1 MNLFKKQKFSI
12 RKFSVGTFSTLIATL
27 VFLSHP
33 GHAATHDAETN
44 TSAPQTNESA
54 TINKQNTNIE
64 QPHNETTSANI
75 SNSNENNRNNES
87 NTSSDPS
94 INREREEGTVNNVIN
109 STENNTNHN
118 EKVTTNDIVSNEN
131 NHETTNVNQPHRR
144 GKRSVDNTPSTTNTD
159 PMAVNEQN
167 TGQIINGTFTDNSQG
182 ATIPTKNLESAMNE
196 ANTVPGWHVNSN
208 DQTIIPLIWGPKS
221 LPAYNPYIFDKTNN
235 KIGVVLSKY
244 NGNFNQVPGIA
255 DPTVGSIY
263 QDVDVTPGSEIQL
276 HYISS
281 SMNNIWGVNG
291 ARVYIYDANNPS
303 TLLYKGTPDILQN
316 PIGNFVGV
324 FQVPETVSRL
334 RLRFESA
341 LNRSTDST
349 SGHRLLT
356 GPSNFGGGVLAD
368 VTINSGAYLTAT
380 VNNTHYFAQS
390 GSISADRVY
399 QEIGFRIENRGH
411 SSSNKTEY
419 TIVLPEDVTYV
430 STKNAT
436 GKFNAATKELTVKI
450 DRLEAGAS
458 KNISIGLSL
467 PTDRPI
473 EREFLGHLTYVTD
486 GINMNRLSDSK
497 DFGRNNGDHYTRYGV
512 HNEFVSV
519 DSAMRQGDIVLDKQ
533 TITVK
538 MYKQHLRDKVT
549 EIEDDLAN
557 LDQNDNSPEVWE
569 AMQVVLRKAKEVL
582 AETDEMPISELKD
595 QATIN
600 SIDLN
605 LDKAHAKLSLDKVAR
620 TKRALF
626 MGNDTSTIEEKNA
639 VIEQVNQ
646 ALQSSYTTVDQS
658 MTSNDVATN
667 KDTGINE
674 ITMIDL
680 TPTVKQAAIDE
691 LTERANAKKVEFDN
705 NPDAT
710 VEEKEAAKAT
720 IDNLVSEATTN
731 IMNETTNNGV
741 AQQKTSSIDSV
752 NAATITPTVR
762 SNARTAIDNIASARK
777 VEIDK
782 DNNAT
787 LEEKNAA
794 KTEIDNL
801 VARAKADINSL
812 NHNNEIEIL
821 KENKVNEISQVV
833 AHPVKKNAA
842 AQAIDQAAIAKKQEI
857 DLIEDATIEEKEV
870 AKVKVDKIVT
880 EAKNNIN
887 QATTNSSV
895 DDAQNEGITAINAV
909 IPEVVKKSDARDTI
923 DEVARIKKAAIDQT
937 PDATVE
943 EKEAAI
949 AKIDQEV
956 TKAKE
961 QIHQALKN
969 ENVDTAKTNGTNF
982 INAIQPEITKKI
994 KAREAIDEVARAKKE
1009 AIDRIQDATTEE
1021 KEAAKAKV
1029 EQAVTEAKGHIN
1041 EAINNSGVDEAKTNG
1056 TTTINAIQP
1065 EVIKKSEARQAIDDA
1080 ARAKKEAID
1089 QTPGATTE
1097 EKEAAKAKV
1106 DQAVTEAKGHINE
1119 AINNSGVDEAKTN
1132 GATTINAI
1140 QPEVIKKS
1148 EARQAIDDAARAK
1161 KEAIDQTT
1169 DATTEEKEAAKAKVD
1184 QAVTEA
1190 KAHINEAINN
1200 SGVDEA
1206 KTNGTNTINAIQPDV
1221 LKKAEARQAIDDAAR
1236 VKKEAIDQ
1244 TPDATTEEKEA
1255 AKAKVDQAV
1264 TEAKGHINE
1273 VINNSGVDETKT
1285 NGTTTINAIQ
1295 PEIIKKSEARQAI
1308 DDVAKAKKE
1317 VIDQTPDAT
1326 TEEKE
1331 AAKAKVDQAVTEA
1344 KAHINEAITNSD
1356 VDEAKTNG
1364 TTTINAIQPDVLKKS
1379 EARQAI
1385 DNEVI
1390 NKKTE
1395 IDNNVDATIEEKE
1408 AAKSKVDE
1416 AAVEAKNN
1424 INHTEINQAVDQAKE
1439 DGVTTVSHIQP
1450 NIVKK
1455 IAAKTAIDE
1464 VARIKK
1470 EAIDQTPGATTE
1482 EKEAAKSKVDEAA
1495 TEARNNINRALSNND
1510 VDQVVHNSTASINNI
1525 QPDIVKKEQAKRG
1538 IDTQAKIKKAIID
1551 QTSDATTEEKEAA
1564 KSKVDEEV
1572 IKAKHSIDQ
1581 AVTNS
1586 DVDQA
1591 KDRGTVAINNI
1602 QPEVVKK
1609 ETAKTSIDQ
1618 IALTRKNIIDQT
1630 PDATTE
1636 EKEAA
1641 KSKVDEEVT
1650 KAKRNINQAVTNND
1664 VNQVE
1669 HNSTIAINNIQPN
1682 IIKKIAAK
1690 TLIDQVARAKKNN
1703 IDQTSNATIEEKE
1716 AAKQKVDEEV
1726 TKAKHSIDQAITNS
1740 DVDQAK
1746 DRGTVAINNI
1756 QPEVVK
1762 KETAKNAIDQI
1773 ALTRKAIIDQTPDA
1787 TTEEKEAAKSKVDE
1801 EVIKAK
1807 HGIDQAKTNNDVDQV
1822 EQNSTTMINNI
1833 QPTVVKKSEARQAID
1848 DLAKLKK
1855 ATIDLTQEATE
1866 EEKEAAKSKVD
1877 QALTEAKTHI
1887 NEAENDDGVDNAK
1900 TKGINVI
1907 NTIQLEIIKKVEAK
1921 HEIDQSAI
1929 AKKKIIDQTPDAT
1942 EEEKEVA
1949 KQKVDEEAT
1958 KAKDNI
1964 DQATT
1969 NDAVDQ
1975 AKTTGNTEINNIQPE
1990 VVKKSL
1996 ARQAIDEVAKVKKEK
2011 INQMLDATEE
2021 EKEAAKQKVD
2031 EEVIKAKNNI
2041 DQATTN
2047 DGVNNAKTT
2056 GKNTIENIQPEVV
2069 KKSEARQAIDE
2080 AATLRKNLIDQDN
2093 STTKEEKDIAKQKID
2108 DEVNKAKRNVD
2119 QSINNSN
2126 VDHAQINGISAIN
2139 NINAVA
2145 LKKAQ
2150 AKKSIDDE
2158 VTAKKAEIDSNH
2170 EATNE
2175 EKEMTKRKVDEAA
2188 TKAKHNVDQSTT
2200 NDTVDQSTQIGISII
2215 SNIQPETIQKSL
2227 ARQAIDDEAT
2237 IKKAEIENNHNATKE
2252 EKDVARQKV
2261 DEEVIKAKNNIAQS
2275 TTNSDVE
2282 IAKESG
2288 KHAIDEIQPEIVKKS
2303 VAKQTIDELA
2313 KQKKAEIDQTPNA
2326 TKEEKDAAKQKVEE
2340 AVMRAKKLLEG
2351 ANTNSDVDQTTEQ
2364 GKQSI
2369 NSIQVEVIKKAD
2381 ALSKLEVELQ
2391 KLKDKVS
2398 SDQTFTIDEK
2408 LFIKQKL
2415 DESYKKAEEKVNQA
2429 QTNKQVDNIK
2439 IHYLQEF
2446 NKIVL
2451 IDKVKLKAK
2460 AQIFDVANKRKAYI
2474 KGLTNISEYN
2484 RNKAYKQIDVY
2495 VMKALNKLVENVTTN
2510 DINEL
2515 TRVTINEIEHVN
2527 VKQFENNFGL
2537 VNDNKVTF
2545 NNFNNKFNVNNNHS
2559 KLNTLPYTGENE
2571 NSLLSLAEF
2580 TLLSGLLLLLK
2591 RRKKED
2597 K

>member
-64 QPHNETTSANI
+64 QPHNETTSANT

-87 NTSSDPS
+87 NTSSDYS

-118 EKVTTNDIVSNEN
+118 EKVTTNDVVSNEN
-131 NHETTNVNQPHRR
+131 NRETTNVNQPHRR

-159 PMAVNEQN
+159 PMVVNEQN

-349 SGHRLLT
+349 NGHRLLT
-356 GPSNFGGGVLAD
+356 GPNNFGGGVLAD

-390 GSISADRVY
+390 GSINADRVY

-473 EREFLGHLTYVTD
+473 EKEFLGHLTYVTD

-626 MGNDTSTIEEKNA
+626 MGNDTATIEEKNA
-639 VIEQVNQ
+639 VIERVNQ
-646 ALQSSYTTVDQS
+646 ALHSSYTTVDQS

-821 KENKVNEISQVV
+821 KENKVNEISQVE

-842 AQAIDQAAIAKKQEI
+842 TQAIDQAAIAKKQEI

-870 AKVKVDKIVT
+870 AKAKVDKIVT

-1021 KEAAKAKV
+1021 KETAKAKV
-1029 EQAVTEAKGHIN
+1029 DQAVTEAKGHINEAINNSGVDEAKTNGTTTINAIQPEVIKKSEARQAIDDIARAKKEAIDQTPDATTEEKEAAKAKVDQAVTEAKAHIN

-1089 QTPGATTE
+1089 QTP
-1097 EKEAAKAKV
+1097 
-1106 DQAVTEAKGHINE
+1106 
-1119 AINNSGVDEAKTN
+1119 
-1132 GATTINAI
+1132 
-1140 QPEVIKKS
+1140 
-1148 EARQAIDDAARAK
+1148 
-1161 KEAIDQTT
+1161 

-1264 TEAKGHINE
+1264 TEAK
-1273 VINNSGVDETKT
+1273 
-1285 NGTTTINAIQ
+1285 
-1295 PEIIKKSEARQAI
+1295 
-1308 DDVAKAKKE
+1308 
-1317 VIDQTPDAT
+1317 
-1326 TEEKE
+1326 
-1331 AAKAKVDQAVTEA
+1331 
-1344 KAHINEAITNSD
+1344 AHINEAIINSD

-1364 TTTINAIQPDVLKKS
+1364 TNTINAIQPDVLKKS

-1424 INHTEINQAVDQAKE
+1424 INHTEINQAVDKAKE

-1551 QTSDATTEEKEAA
+1551 QISDATTEEKEAA

-1572 IKAKHSIDQ
+1572 TKAKHSIDQ

-1591 KDRGTVAINNI
+1591 KDRGNVAINNI

-1746 DRGTVAINNI
+1746 DRGNVAINNI

-1787 TTEEKEAAKSKVDE
+1787 TEEEKEAAKSKIDE

-1807 HGIDQAKTNNDVDQV
+1807 YGIDQAKTNNDVDQV

-1969 NDAVDQ
+1969 NDEVDQ

-2041 DQATTN
+2041 NQATTN

-2056 GKNTIENIQPEVV
+2056 GKNIIENIQPEVV
-2069 KKSEARQAIDE
+2069 KKAEARKAIDE

-2145 LKKAQ
+2145 LKKTQ

-2460 AQIFDVANKRKAYI
+2460 SQIFDVANKRKAYI

-2495 VMKALNKLVENVTTN
+2495 VMKALNKLAENVTTN

>member
-64 QPHNETTSANI
+64 QPHNETTSANT

-87 NTSSDPS
+87 NTSSDYS

-118 EKVTTNDIVSNEN
+118 EKVTTNDVVSNEN

-349 SGHRLLT
+349 NGHRLLT
-356 GPSNFGGGVLAD
+356 GPNNFGGGVLAD

-390 GSISADRVY
+390 GSINADRVY

-473 EREFLGHLTYVTD
+473 EKEFLGHLTYVTD

-626 MGNDTSTIEEKNA
+626 MGNDTATIEEKNA

-646 ALQSSYTTVDQS
+646 ALQSSYTAVDQS

-752 NAATITPTVR
+752 NAATITPIVR

-870 AKVKVDKIVT
+870 AKAKVDKIVT

-969 ENVDTAKTNGTNF
+969 ENVDTAKINGTNF

-1029 EQAVTEAKGHIN
+1029 
-1041 EAINNSGVDEAKTNG
+1041 
-1056 TTTINAIQP
+1056 
-1065 EVIKKSEARQAIDDA
+1065 
-1080 ARAKKEAID
+1080 
-1089 QTPGATTE
+1089 
-1097 EKEAAKAKV
+1097 

-1119 AINNSGVDEAKTN
+1119 A
-1132 GATTINAI
+1132 
-1140 QPEVIKKS
+1140 
-1148 EARQAIDDAARAK
+1148 
-1161 KEAIDQTT
+1161 
-1169 DATTEEKEAAKAKVD
+1169 
-1184 QAVTEA
+1184 
-1190 KAHINEAINN
+1190 
-1200 SGVDEA
+1200 
-1206 KTNGTNTINAIQPDV
+1206 
-1221 LKKAEARQAIDDAAR
+1221 
-1236 VKKEAIDQ
+1236 
-1244 TPDATTEEKEA
+1244 
-1255 AKAKVDQAV
+1255 
-1264 TEAKGHINE
+1264 
-1273 VINNSGVDETKT
+1273 INNSGVDETKT

-1317 VIDQTPDAT
+1317 AIDQTPDAT

-1364 TTTINAIQPDVLKKS
+1364 TNTINAIQPDVLKKS

-1572 IKAKHSIDQ
+1572 
-1581 AVTNS
+1581 
-1586 DVDQA
+1586 
-1591 KDRGTVAINNI
+1591 
-1602 QPEVVKK
+1602 
-1609 ETAKTSIDQ
+1609 
-1618 IALTRKNIIDQT
+1618 
-1630 PDATTE
+1630 
-1636 EKEAA
+1636 
-1641 KSKVDEEVT
+1641 T

-1726 TKAKHSIDQAITNS
+1726 TKAKHSIDQAVTNS

-1787 TTEEKEAAKSKVDE
+1787 TEEEKEAAKSKVDE

-1807 HGIDQAKTNNDVDQV
+1807 HGIDQARTNNDVDQV
-1822 EQNSTTMINNI
+1822 EQNSTTVINNI

-2041 DQATTN
+2041 NQATTN

-2069 KKSEARQAIDE
+2069 KKAEARKAIDE

-2145 LKKAQ
+2145 LKKTQ

>member
-1 MNLFKKQKFSI
+1 MNLFKKQTFSI

-64 QPHNETTSANI
+64 QPHNETTSANT

-87 NTSSDPS
+87 NTSSEHS

-118 EKVTTNDIVSNEN
+118 EKVTTNDVVSNEN

-349 SGHRLLT
+349 NGHRLLT
-356 GPSNFGGGVLAD
+356 GPNNFGGGVLAD

-390 GSISADRVY
+390 GSINADRVY

-473 EREFLGHLTYVTD
+473 EKEFLGHLTYVTD

-626 MGNDTSTIEEKNA
+626 MGNDTATIEEKNA

-1029 EQAVTEAKGHIN
+1029 
-1041 EAINNSGVDEAKTNG
+1041 
-1056 TTTINAIQP
+1056 
-1065 EVIKKSEARQAIDDA
+1065 
-1080 ARAKKEAID
+1080 
-1089 QTPGATTE
+1089 
-1097 EKEAAKAKV
+1097 

-1119 AINNSGVDEAKTN
+1119 A
-1132 GATTINAI
+1132 
-1140 QPEVIKKS
+1140 
-1148 EARQAIDDAARAK
+1148 
-1161 KEAIDQTT
+1161 
-1169 DATTEEKEAAKAKVD
+1169 
-1184 QAVTEA
+1184 
-1190 KAHINEAINN
+1190 
-1200 SGVDEA
+1200 
-1206 KTNGTNTINAIQPDV
+1206 
-1221 LKKAEARQAIDDAAR
+1221 
-1236 VKKEAIDQ
+1236 
-1244 TPDATTEEKEA
+1244 
-1255 AKAKVDQAV
+1255 
-1264 TEAKGHINE
+1264 
-1273 VINNSGVDETKT
+1273 INNSGVDETKT

-1364 TTTINAIQPDVLKKS
+1364 TNTINAIQPDVLKKS

-1572 IKAKHSIDQ
+1572 TKAKHSIDQ

-1636 EKEAA
+1636 EKEVA

-2069 KKSEARQAIDE
+2069 KKSEARKAIDE

-2126 VDHAQINGISAIN
+2126 VDNAQINGISAIN

>member
-1 MNLFKKQKFSI
+1 M
-12 RKFSVGTFSTLIATL
+12 
-27 VFLSHP
+27 
-33 GHAATHDAETN
+33 
-44 TSAPQTNESA
+44 
-54 TINKQNTNIE
+54 
-64 QPHNETTSANI
+64 
-75 SNSNENNRNNES
+75 
-87 NTSSDPS
+87 
-94 INREREEGTVNNVIN
+94 
-109 STENNTNHN
+109 
-118 EKVTTNDIVSNEN
+118 
-131 NHETTNVNQPHRR
+131 
-144 GKRSVDNTPSTTNTD
+144 
-159 PMAVNEQN
+159 
-167 TGQIINGTFTDNSQG
+167 
-182 ATIPTKNLESAMNE
+182 
-196 ANTVPGWHVNSN
+196 
-208 DQTIIPLIWGPKS
+208 
-221 LPAYNPYIFDKTNN
+221 
-235 KIGVVLSKY
+235 
-244 NGNFNQVPGIA
+244 
-255 DPTVGSIY
+255 
-263 QDVDVTPGSEIQL
+263 
-276 HYISS
+276 
-281 SMNNIWGVNG
+281 
-291 ARVYIYDANNPS
+291 
-303 TLLYKGTPDILQN
+303 
-316 PIGNFVGV
+316 
-324 FQVPETVSRL
+324 
-334 RLRFESA
+334 
-341 LNRSTDST
+341 
-349 SGHRLLT
+349 
-356 GPSNFGGGVLAD
+356 
-368 VTINSGAYLTAT
+368 
-380 VNNTHYFAQS
+380 
-390 GSISADRVY
+390 
-399 QEIGFRIENRGH
+399 
-411 SSSNKTEY
+411 
-419 TIVLPEDVTYV
+419 
-430 STKNAT
+430 
-436 GKFNAATKELTVKI
+436 
-450 DRLEAGAS
+450 
-458 KNISIGLSL
+458 
-467 PTDRPI
+467 
-473 EREFLGHLTYVTD
+473 
-486 GINMNRLSDSK
+486 
-497 DFGRNNGDHYTRYGV
+497 
-512 HNEFVSV
+512 
-519 DSAMRQGDIVLDKQ
+519 
-533 TITVK
+533 
-538 MYKQHLRDKVT
+538 
-549 EIEDDLAN
+549 
-557 LDQNDNSPEVWE
+557 
-569 AMQVVLRKAKEVL
+569 
-582 AETDEMPISELKD
+582 
-595 QATIN
+595 
-600 SIDLN
+600 
-605 LDKAHAKLSLDKVAR
+605 
-620 TKRALF
+620 
-626 MGNDTSTIEEKNA
+626 
-639 VIEQVNQ
+639 
-646 ALQSSYTTVDQS
+646 
-658 MTSNDVATN
+658 
-667 KDTGINE
+667 
-674 ITMIDL
+674 
-680 TPTVKQAAIDE
+680 
-691 LTERANAKKVEFDN
+691 
-705 NPDAT
+705 
-710 VEEKEAAKAT
+710 
-720 IDNLVSEATTN
+720 
-731 IMNETTNNGV
+731 
-741 AQQKTSSIDSV
+741 
-752 NAATITPTVR
+752 
-762 SNARTAIDNIASARK
+762 
-777 VEIDK
+777 
-782 DNNAT
+782 
-787 LEEKNAA
+787 
-794 KTEIDNL
+794 
-801 VARAKADINSL
+801 
-812 NHNNEIEIL
+812 
-821 KENKVNEISQVV
+821 
-833 AHPVKKNAA
+833 
-842 AQAIDQAAIAKKQEI
+842 
-857 DLIEDATIEEKEV
+857 
-870 AKVKVDKIVT
+870 
-880 EAKNNIN
+880 
-887 QATTNSSV
+887 
-895 DDAQNEGITAINAV
+895 
-909 IPEVVKKSDARDTI
+909 
-923 DEVARIKKAAIDQT
+923 
-937 PDATVE
+937 
-943 EKEAAI
+943 
-949 AKIDQEV
+949 
-956 TKAKE
+956 
-961 QIHQALKN
+961 
-969 ENVDTAKTNGTNF
+969 
-982 INAIQPEITKKI
+982 
-994 KAREAIDEVARAKKE
+994 
-1009 AIDRIQDATTEE
+1009 
-1021 KEAAKAKV
+1021 
-1029 EQAVTEAKGHIN
+1029 
-1041 EAINNSGVDEAKTNG
+1041 
-1056 TTTINAIQP
+1056 
-1065 EVIKKSEARQAIDDA
+1065 
-1080 ARAKKEAID
+1080 
-1089 QTPGATTE
+1089 
-1097 EKEAAKAKV
+1097 
-1106 DQAVTEAKGHINE
+1106 
-1119 AINNSGVDEAKTN
+1119 
-1132 GATTINAI
+1132 
-1140 QPEVIKKS
+1140 
-1148 EARQAIDDAARAK
+1148 
-1161 KEAIDQTT
+1161 
-1169 DATTEEKEAAKAKVD
+1169 
-1184 QAVTEA
+1184 
-1190 KAHINEAINN
+1190 
-1200 SGVDEA
+1200 DEA
-1206 KTNGTNTINAIQPDV
+1206 KTNGTN
-1221 LKKAEARQAIDDAAR
+1221 
-1236 VKKEAIDQ
+1236 
-1244 TPDATTEEKEA
+1244 
-1255 AKAKVDQAV
+1255 
-1264 TEAKGHINE
+1264 
-1273 VINNSGVDETKT
+1273 
-1285 NGTTTINAIQ
+1285 
-1295 PEIIKKSEARQAI
+1295 
-1308 DDVAKAKKE
+1308 
-1317 VIDQTPDAT
+1317 
-1326 TEEKE
+1326 
-1331 AAKAKVDQAVTEA
+1331 
-1344 KAHINEAITNSD
+1344 
-1356 VDEAKTNG
+1356 
-1364 TTTINAIQPDVLKKS
+1364 TINAIQPDVLKKS

-1572 IKAKHSIDQ
+1572 TKAKHSIDQ

-1636 EKEAA
+1636 EKEVA

-1787 TTEEKEAAKSKVDE
+1787 TEEEKEAAKSKVDE

-1807 HGIDQAKTNNDVDQV
+1807 HGIDQARTNNDVDQV
-1822 EQNSTTMINNI
+1822 EQNSTTVINNI

-1949 KQKVDEEAT
+1949 KQKVDEE
-1958 KAKDNI
+1958 
-1964 DQATT
+1964 
-1969 NDAVDQ
+1969 
-1975 AKTTGNTEINNIQPE
+1975 
-1990 VVKKSL
+1990 
-1996 ARQAIDEVAKVKKEK
+1996 
-2011 INQMLDATEE
+2011 
-2021 EKEAAKQKVD
+2021 
-2031 EEVIKAKNNI
+2031 VIKAKNNI
-2041 DQATTN
+2041 NQATTN

-2069 KKSEARQAIDE
+2069 KKAEARKAIDE

-2145 LKKAQ
+2145 LKKTQ

-2237 IKKAEIENNHNATKE
+2237 IKKAEIDNNHNATKE

-2460 AQIFDVANKRKAYI
+2460 SQIFDVANKRKAYI

-2495 VMKALNKLVENVTTN
+2495 VMKALNKLAENVTTN

>member
-64 QPHNETTSANI
+64 QPHNETTSANT

-87 NTSSDPS
+87 NTSSDYS

-118 EKVTTNDIVSNEN
+118 EKVTTNDVVSNEN

-349 SGHRLLT
+349 NGHRLLT
-356 GPSNFGGGVLAD
+356 GPNNFGGGVLAD

-390 GSISADRVY
+390 GSINADRVY

-473 EREFLGHLTYVTD
+473 EKEFLGHLTYVTD

-626 MGNDTSTIEEKNA
+626 MGNDTATIEEKNA

-1029 EQAVTEAKGHIN
+1029 DQAVTEAKGHIN

-1065 EVIKKSEARQAIDDA
+1065 EVIKKSEARQAIDAA

-1089 QTPGATTE
+1089 QTPDATTE
-1097 EKEAAKAKV
+1097 EKEAAKTKV

-1132 GATTINAI
+1132 GTTTINAI

-1148 EARQAIDDAARAK
+1148 EARQAIDAAARAK
-1161 KEAIDQTT
+1161 KEAIDQTP

-1273 VINNSGVDETKT
+1273 AINNSGVDEAKT
-1285 NGTTTINAIQ
+1285 NDTTTINAIQ
-1295 PEIIKKSEARQAI
+1295 PDVLKKSEARQAI
-1308 DDVAKAKKE
+1308 DDIARAKKE
-1317 VIDQTPDAT
+1317 AIDRTPDAT

-1344 KAHINEAITNSD
+1344 KGHINEAINNSG
-1356 VDEAKTNG
+1356 VDEAKTND

-1424 INHTEINQAVDQAKE
+1424 INHTEINQAVDKAKE

-1470 EAIDQTPGATTE
+1470 EAINQTPGATTE

-1572 IKAKHSIDQ
+1572 TKAKHSIDQ

-2069 KKSEARQAIDE
+2069 KKSEARKAIDE

-2126 VDHAQINGISAIN
+2126 VDNAQINGISAIN

-2145 LKKAQ
+2145 LKKTQ

>member
-1 MNLFKKQKFSI
+1 
-12 RKFSVGTFSTLIATL
+12 
-27 VFLSHP
+27 
-33 GHAATHDAETN
+33 
-44 TSAPQTNESA
+44 
-54 TINKQNTNIE
+54 
-64 QPHNETTSANI
+64 
-75 SNSNENNRNNES
+75 
-87 NTSSDPS
+87 
-94 INREREEGTVNNVIN
+94 
-109 STENNTNHN
+109 
-118 EKVTTNDIVSNEN
+118 
-131 NHETTNVNQPHRR
+131 
-144 GKRSVDNTPSTTNTD
+144 
-159 PMAVNEQN
+159 
-167 TGQIINGTFTDNSQG
+167 
-182 ATIPTKNLESAMNE
+182 
-196 ANTVPGWHVNSN
+196 
-208 DQTIIPLIWGPKS
+208 
-221 LPAYNPYIFDKTNN
+221 
-235 KIGVVLSKY
+235 
-244 NGNFNQVPGIA
+244 
-255 DPTVGSIY
+255 
-263 QDVDVTPGSEIQL
+263 
-276 HYISS
+276 
-281 SMNNIWGVNG
+281 
-291 ARVYIYDANNPS
+291 
-303 TLLYKGTPDILQN
+303 
-316 PIGNFVGV
+316 
-324 FQVPETVSRL
+324 
-334 RLRFESA
+334 
-341 LNRSTDST
+341 
-349 SGHRLLT
+349 
-356 GPSNFGGGVLAD
+356 
-368 VTINSGAYLTAT
+368 
-380 VNNTHYFAQS
+380 
-390 GSISADRVY
+390 
-399 QEIGFRIENRGH
+399 
-411 SSSNKTEY
+411 
-419 TIVLPEDVTYV
+419 
-430 STKNAT
+430 
-436 GKFNAATKELTVKI
+436 
-450 DRLEAGAS
+450 
-458 KNISIGLSL
+458 
-467 PTDRPI
+467 
-473 EREFLGHLTYVTD
+473 
-486 GINMNRLSDSK
+486 
-497 DFGRNNGDHYTRYGV
+497 
-512 HNEFVSV
+512 
-519 DSAMRQGDIVLDKQ
+519 
-533 TITVK
+533 
-538 MYKQHLRDKVT
+538 
-549 EIEDDLAN
+549 
-557 LDQNDNSPEVWE
+557 
-569 AMQVVLRKAKEVL
+569 
-582 AETDEMPISELKD
+582 
-595 QATIN
+595 
-600 SIDLN
+600 
-605 LDKAHAKLSLDKVAR
+605 
-620 TKRALF
+620 
-626 MGNDTSTIEEKNA
+626 
-639 VIEQVNQ
+639 
-646 ALQSSYTTVDQS
+646 
-658 MTSNDVATN
+658 
-667 KDTGINE
+667 
-674 ITMIDL
+674 
-680 TPTVKQAAIDE
+680 
-691 LTERANAKKVEFDN
+691 
-705 NPDAT
+705 
-710 VEEKEAAKAT
+710 
-720 IDNLVSEATTN
+720 
-731 IMNETTNNGV
+731 
-741 AQQKTSSIDSV
+741 
-752 NAATITPTVR
+752 
-762 SNARTAIDNIASARK
+762 
-777 VEIDK
+777 
-782 DNNAT
+782 
-787 LEEKNAA
+787 
-794 KTEIDNL
+794 
-801 VARAKADINSL
+801 
-812 NHNNEIEIL
+812 
-821 KENKVNEISQVV
+821 
-833 AHPVKKNAA
+833 
-842 AQAIDQAAIAKKQEI
+842 
-857 DLIEDATIEEKEV
+857 
-870 AKVKVDKIVT
+870 
-880 EAKNNIN
+880 
-887 QATTNSSV
+887 
-895 DDAQNEGITAINAV
+895 
-909 IPEVVKKSDARDTI
+909 
-923 DEVARIKKAAIDQT
+923 
-937 PDATVE
+937 
-943 EKEAAI
+943 
-949 AKIDQEV
+949 
-956 TKAKE
+956 
-961 QIHQALKN
+961 
-969 ENVDTAKTNGTNF
+969 
-982 INAIQPEITKKI
+982 
-994 KAREAIDEVARAKKE
+994 
-1009 AIDRIQDATTEE
+1009 AIDRIQD
-1021 KEAAKAKV
+1021 
-1029 EQAVTEAKGHIN
+1029 
-1041 EAINNSGVDEAKTNG
+1041 
-1056 TTTINAIQP
+1056 
-1065 EVIKKSEARQAIDDA
+1065 
-1080 ARAKKEAID
+1080 
-1089 QTPGATTE
+1089 ATTE

-1119 AINNSGVDEAKTN
+1119 A
-1132 GATTINAI
+1132 
-1140 QPEVIKKS
+1140 
-1148 EARQAIDDAARAK
+1148 
-1161 KEAIDQTT
+1161 
-1169 DATTEEKEAAKAKVD
+1169 
-1184 QAVTEA
+1184 
-1190 KAHINEAINN
+1190 
-1200 SGVDEA
+1200 
-1206 KTNGTNTINAIQPDV
+1206 
-1221 LKKAEARQAIDDAAR
+1221 
-1236 VKKEAIDQ
+1236 
-1244 TPDATTEEKEA
+1244 
-1255 AKAKVDQAV
+1255 
-1264 TEAKGHINE
+1264 
-1273 VINNSGVDETKT
+1273 INNSGVDETKT

-1317 VIDQTPDAT
+1317 AIDQTPDAT

-1331 AAKAKVDQAVTEA
+1331 AAKAKVDQALTEA

-1364 TTTINAIQPDVLKKS
+1364 TNTINAIQPDVLKKS

-1572 IKAKHSIDQ
+1572 TKAKHSIDQ

-1636 EKEAA
+1636 EKEVAKSKVDEEVTKAKRNINQAVTNNDVNQVEHNSTIAINNIQPNIIKKIAAKTLIDQVARAKKNNIDQTSNATIEEKEAAKQKVDEEVTKAKHSIDQAITNSDVDQAKDRGTVAINNIQPEVVKKETAKNAIDQIALTRKAIIDQTPDATTEEKEAAKSKVDEEVTKAKHSIDQAVTNSDVDQAKDRGTVAINNIQPEVVKKETAKTSIDQIALTRKNIIDQTPDATTEEKEVA

-2041 DQATTN
+2041 NQATTN

-2069 KKSEARQAIDE
+2069 KKAEARKAIDE

-2145 LKKAQ
+2145 LKKTQ